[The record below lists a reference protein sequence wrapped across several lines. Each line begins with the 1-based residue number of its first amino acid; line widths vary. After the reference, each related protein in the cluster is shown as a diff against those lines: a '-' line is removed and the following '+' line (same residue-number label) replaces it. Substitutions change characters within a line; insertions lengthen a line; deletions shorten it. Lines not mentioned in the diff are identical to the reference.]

1 LYPEGSAAVSVV
13 QPLLDLQDIDG
24 RIRDLQ
30 QEIRDIPQRK
40 AQEQERLN
48 GAREVL
54 ARAQAELRNAKL
66 RVNEAELEVQA
77 RREKIQALKQNQVSL
92 KTNKEFQI
100 YNLEIA
106 RIEGE
111 IESYEAR
118 QVAAMDDVIPVKH
131 RVAEAEAKL
140 RNDQSLVDGYVAE
153 LDERLAVVQTEL
165 TATEAERA
173 ESAKQVTPQF
183 ILYYERLRT
192 KRWPVVVSLGS
203 DCVCNGCHLVQP
215 PSVGQ
220 MVRRNQG
227 IVACQMCGRILYR
240 AQ

>member
-1 LYPEGSAAVSVV
+1 MSVV
-13 QPLLDLQDIDG
+13 QPLLDLQEIDG
-24 RIRDLQ
+24 RIRGLQ

-48 GAREVL
+48 GAREAL
-54 ARAQAELRNAKL
+54 ARAQAEFKNAQL
-66 RVNEAELEVQA
+66 RVNEAELEVKA
-77 RREKIQALKQNQVSL
+77 RRDKIQSIKQNQVLL
-92 KTNKEFQI
+92 KTNKEFQM

-106 RIEGE
+106 KIEGE

-118 QVAAMDDVIPVKH
+118 QMAAMDDVIPVKH

-140 RNDQSLVDGYVAE
+140 KEEQGVVDGYVAE
-153 LDERLAVVQTEL
+153 LDARLAAVQAEL
-165 TATEAERA
+165 AEAETARA
-173 ESAKQVTPQF
+173 ESAKRVTPQF
-183 ILYYERLRT
+183 MTYYERLRT
-192 KRWPVVVSLGS
+192 KRWPVVVSLQT

-227 IVACQMCGRILYR
+227 IVACQMCGRILYM